1 MPLLGSM
8 NDYSPWH
15 CSLMEPGSAV
25 AGHRGRNPLWP
36 GGQSTT
42 GQQTHHSSTCSY
54 HFGSTELACFLEIAQ
69 PPRVSTQEWENTQ
82 TPFSLWLFAIQRSAD
97 ALQLC
102 FMSFFKEEKIKP
114 WPSFNLKMFAKLR
127 YECRI
132 WFTHS
137 NYSDLESQTSRCSVF
152 SRWAVDGL
160 VSGALWIVENAESS
174 ISVSARVH

>member
-42 GQQTHHSSTCSY
+42 GQRTHHSSTCSY

-69 PPRVSTQEWENTQ
+69 PPRVSTQEWGNTQ

-97 ALQLC
+97 ALKMC
-102 FMSFFKEEKIKP
+102 FMSFFKEEKNQALTEFQLKNVCKAQIRVQDMVHTFKLFRP
-114 WPSFNLKMFAKLR
+114 WEPNFAVFCILQVSCWWFGVGGSLDCG
-127 YECRI
+127 ECRVI
-132 WFTHS
+132 HLS
-137 NYSDLESQTSRCSVF
+137 
-152 SRWAVDGL
+152 
-160 VSGALWIVENAESS
+160 
-174 ISVSARVH
+174 